1 MSDKTFTPDTDV
13 GVYTHEGTAM
23 TRIVALLFILAIG
36 LIVGCG
42 SKDKT
47 AARDDVLDVSQ
58 SPAPVP
64 SAEPVAPVAAALPE
78 PVAVAYTAPTPVA
91 AEPVAAAPAAKTYTV
106 KKGDTLFSIAK
117 TNYGT
122 GKEWQKI
129 ASANPGLKPATLKAG
144 QKINLP

>member
-1 MSDKTFTPDTDV
+1 MSDKTFTPDMDV
-13 GVYTHEGTAM
+13 WLGSHEGIHM
-23 TRIVALLFILAIG
+23 THIVALLFILAIG

-42 SKDKT
+42 SKDKM
-47 AARDDVLDVSQ
+47 AVNDGVLDVSK

-64 SAEPVAPVAAALPE
+64 SAEPLAAPAQPE
-78 PVAVAYTAPTPVA
+78 AVAYTAPA
-91 AEPVAAAPAAKTYTV
+91 APEPVAAPAASPAAKTYTV